1 VDRSDA
7 RRRTVRL
14 GVTGALLA
22 FVALAAL
29 GALVIKPFLPADE
42 SNNVAYS
49 LSVARGELPRVDAPI
64 RHDLPDQRRMP
75 LNYVANHPPLYYALV
90 SPGLRFAVEADEPRL
105 GMTLARLETTLLSAG
120 AIVLTAVLA
129 GVLTRG
135 RRPEVAVG
143 AAALLATAS
152 SYVLHAAII
161 HNDGLATTLVAGQ
174 LVATVLVLVRGLRP
188 LLVLAVV
195 LTASLGL
202 LTRVS
207 AVSLVALS
215 AAALLAAGLLHPH
228 GDRLRGAVRGT
239 LAAVALV
246 LACAATSGWFY
257 LHNLR
262 AYGDVTGGDE
272 VERLLQLNVRPGSI
286 VYHALKP
293 DTMNRLWARMFG
305 LDPFDAGARTAL
317 LTGILA
323 AVALGTVLLVARSL
337 RASSRARLV
346 GDEPGP
352 SEPALYRP
360 APFGTTPYGP
370 APFGPA
376 PFGPAP
382 DGPEPDGRPAATGRV
397 AMAVVVAV
405 GVLLVLHVLAVLL
418 QVGTHIKDGG
428 GIHPRYLFPALPVL
442 LIGMA
447 AALLAFPGR
456 LGRAVLVGVIAIQA
470 VLTLVVL
477 SGTAAR
483 WTGGPRRDALADAL
497 ELADVPYPTAV
508 LVLLLLCYAAG
519 LVMVAAAIW
528 TAPRPGRPAPRTP
541 DSAQF
546 GEEQR
551 DLAFRGGG

>member
-1 VDRSDA
+1 M
-7 RRRTVRL
+7 RL
-14 GVTGALLA
+14 GVAGALLA

-90 SPGLRFAVEADEPRL
+90 SPGLRFAVEADQPQL
-105 GMTLARLETTLLSAG
+105 GVTLARLETTLLSAG

-143 AAALLATAS
+143 AAALLATTS

-188 LLVLAVV
+188 PLVLAVV
-195 LTASLGL
+195 LTGSLGL

-215 AAALLAAGLLHPH
+215 AAALLAAGLLHPG

-239 LAAVALV
+239 LAALALV

-262 AYGDVTGGDE
+262 TYGDVTGGDE
-272 VERLLQLNVRPGSI
+272 VERLLGLTTRPGSI
-286 VYHALKP
+286 VYHALQP
-293 DTMNRLWARMFG
+293 ETMNQLWARMFG
-305 LDPFDAGARTAL
+305 LDPFTAGARTAL
-317 LTGILA
+317 LAGILV

-346 GDEPGP
+346 GDEPFP
-352 SEPALYRP
+352 SEPAPHGP
-360 APFGTTPYGP
+360 APYGP
-370 APFGPA
+370 APYGPV
-376 PFGPAP
+376 
-382 DGPEPDGRPAATGRV
+382 PDGRPAATGRI

-405 GVLLVLHVLAVLL
+405 GALLVLHVLAVLL

-483 WTGGPRRDALADAL
+483 WTGGPRRDGLPDAL
-497 ELADVPYPTAV
+497 ELADVPFPTAV
-508 LVLLLLCYAAG
+508 LVLLLLCYVTG

-528 TAPRPGRPAPRTP
+528 TAPRPGRRAPRAA
-541 DSAQF
+541 DSAQL